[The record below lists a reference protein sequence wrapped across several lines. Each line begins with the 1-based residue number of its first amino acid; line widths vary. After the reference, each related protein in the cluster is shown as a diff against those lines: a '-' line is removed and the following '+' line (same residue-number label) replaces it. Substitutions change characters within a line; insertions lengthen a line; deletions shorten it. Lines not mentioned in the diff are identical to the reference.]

1 MIFSFCTFVI
11 FFCSERGIVSMML
24 IFCWNFSMIYL
35 FVICQWYIRFAIWMF
50 ILQQVCSFAQQVDLF
65 SVRDFII
72 SILIIFSFLRQATSS
87 FKESISDI
95 LLVMKFVLF
104 KSSIDLLII
113 ANSLSMRAFRFFT
126 LLFICRVKPFSI
138 SFKTI
143 SEILFVS

>member
-1 MIFSFCTFVI
+1 MFHCLCCGTRNWTDWDDGLHPSIQSPTVNIFDYRISQNKGLFSSTVLQFWFLFLMIFSFCTFVI

-72 SILIIFSFLRQATSS
+72 SILIIFSFLR
-87 FKESISDI
+87 
-95 LLVMKFVLF
+95 
-104 KSSIDLLII
+104 
-113 ANSLSMRAFRFFT
+113 
-126 LLFICRVKPFSI
+126 
-138 SFKTI
+138 
-143 SEILFVS
+143 